1 MLMLLRALI
10 VVLLATASQAM
21 AGEIVARSRTWAGSV
36 TLESDGDVWLESCS
50 LNLIAQFQQ
59 TTHRIGLKRPNSNCS
74 LFGPVQLVLSET
86 PDHREGLVIVEAAR
100 GGDGDHTGPLLEVFR
115 IDKSA
120 AQKIGEIELFSA
132 TYLRKGQEVRFIEGR
147 RLFSLCTVCDGPEA
161 PNPNDNIF
169 VPVRVSVTQGALAV
183 TPIVTLSERAA
194 ILRRFQQRRVVAE
207 REYGLASQLAALE
220 ERLRALLLTK

>member
-74 LFGPVQLVLSET
+74 LFGPVQLMLSET
-86 PDHREGLVIVEAAR
+86 PDHRESLVIVEAAR

-115 IDKSA
+115 VDKSA
-120 AQKIGEIELFSA
+120 VRKLGEIELFSA
-132 TYLRKGQEVRFIEGR
+132 TYLRKGQEVKFIEGR
-147 RLFSLCTVCDGPEA
+147 RLFSLCTACDGPEA
-161 PNPNDNIF
+161 ADPNDNIF
-169 VPVRVSVTQGALAV
+169 VPVRVSVTRGALAV
-183 TPIVTLSERAA
+183 TPTVTASERAA
-194 ILRRFQQRRVVAE
+194 ILRRFQQRKVVAE
-207 REYGLASQLAALE
+207 REYGNAEQLATLE
-220 ERLRALLLTK
+220 ERLRALLHTK